1 MMKSKLPQ
9 LQKFAVQLAG
19 ISSVVEAMIAS
30 FREAAHVN
38 DLHQLI
44 ENTMKAKQVSF
55 LKSGAIRVFMSLN
68 CCQQTK

>member
-44 ENTMKAKQVSF
+44 ENTMKAKQVLF
-55 LKSGAIRVFMSLN
+55 LNFSAIRDFMSLTR
-68 CCQQTK
+68 CQQTQ

>member
-44 ENTMKAKQVSF
+44 ENTMKAKQVLFRNS
-55 LKSGAIRVFMSLN
+55 STIRDR
-68 CCQQTK
+68 CH

>member
-1 MMKSKLPQ
+1 MKSKLPQ

-44 ENTMKAKQVSF
+44 ENTMKAKQVLFRNSN
-55 LKSGAIRVFMSLN
+55 AIRDK
-68 CCQQTK
+68 CH